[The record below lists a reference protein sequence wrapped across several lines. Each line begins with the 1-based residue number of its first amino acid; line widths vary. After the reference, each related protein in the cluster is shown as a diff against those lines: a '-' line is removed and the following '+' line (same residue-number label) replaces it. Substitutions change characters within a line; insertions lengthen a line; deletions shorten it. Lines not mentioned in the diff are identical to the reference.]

1 MRCPTLFLVG
11 GDSPAR
17 EHENAEAIAAALP
30 DARVAVLPGQQHLAM
45 YTAPDVFVAEIA
57 RFLEG

>member
-1 MRCPTLFLVG
+1 MRRPTLFLVG

-17 EHENAEAIAAALP
+17 ERENAEAIAAGLP

-45 YTAPDVFVAEIA
+45 YTAPEAFVAEVG
-57 RFLEG
+57 RFLQG